1 MATSSPPA
9 AEGPG
14 AYCVT
19 QEAISLRSTTLPLS
33 AICVRRAPMHG
44 RGRTAALYTGSHR
57 QSHSSYLPSAPQ
69 GMPGGWE

>member
-44 RGRTAALYTGSHR
+44 RGRTAALYTGSH
-57 QSHSSYLPSAPQ
+57 
-69 GMPGGWE
+69 